1 MVRHRD
7 KRKTYVHTTLFITR
21 WCVIFV
27 SPVCPC
33 YFAVVQCMPTCIQ
46 ANCPSVLTIKRLR
59 NKLFSTRVCSETP
72 YSTVRLATYMLKST
86 GCPAPDY
93 QKYWSGG
100 RPVCRTCS
108 AALVL
113 IECSTLRAQISIVD
127 RCPRTGDTLR
137 RLYVLQLCV
146 LLYTLTARHQ
156 PATKFT

>member
-1 MVRHRD
+1 MSLLFCCCA
-7 KRKTYVHTTLFITR
+7 VHAHM
-21 WCVIFV
+21 C
-27 SPVCPC
+27 
-33 YFAVVQCMPTCIQ
+33 Q

-86 GCPAPDY
+86 GCPSPDY

-100 RPVCRTCS
+100 PPVCRTCS
-108 AALVL
+108 AAPVP
-113 IECSTLRAQISIVD
+113 IESSTLRAQISIVD

-146 LLYTLTARHQ
+146 LLYTLTARHL
-156 PATKFT
+156 PALTIHTHCQTPACDKIHVEIQHLIFSHCNK